1 MNRKVSMVAAMIS
14 TAFFILQAP
23 EPAAAQQRQRPTVE
37 IEKTSGRLGREV
49 APIFSG
55 VVDSQL
61 HYFGK
66 VMVKYSSEDTVS
78 LIWCDDRIWWD
89 LYRSRV
95 GLAAQ
100 LTEIDRSEQS
110 RSRVWELRT
119 RMEREALWLLATDEI
134 NLMASEL
141 ELTDDQFPKFM
152 AAVRQDAKRKHQAL
166 KTYATNNTPE
176 RFLDDL
182 RQISTET
189 EATLLKLLSP
199 AQQESYAEIKLD
211 TPGQA
216 LS

>member
-14 TAFFILQAP
+14 TAFFLLQAP

-166 KTYATNNTPE
+166 KTYPANNTPE

-182 RQISTET
+182 RQISNET

-199 AQQESYAEIKLD
+199 VQQESYTEIKLD